1 MGCMCNKNKTNNQ
14 EQKKNGIEE
23 NIEQIKDVPINNISN
38 NKSQEN
44 NINKNYKKENFI
56 DLNNFLSNYWIY
68 IVIVTLILIVFLYY
82 VFLNS
87 SRS

>member
-14 EQKKNGIEE
+14 EQKQNGIEE

-56 DLNNFLSNYWIY
+56 DLNNFLSKYWIY
-68 IVIVTLILIVFLYY
+68 IVIITLILIVFLYY